1 MKSATWD
8 HIGILS
14 YLTLTCALILAAFSH
29 RVYDDPFITYRYA
42 HNLAQG
48 LGFVY
53 NPGERIL
60 STTTP
65 LFTLLLVPF
74 SYLHFDIPIT
84 ANIIGALSIALGG
97 FFLWDLA
104 HTWQTPSAGW
114 VAILL
119 YATFPLVFSTLGS
132 ETPLYI
138 ALCLASFSM
147 YARQKFIL
155 ASFASALA
163 VLTRPDGI
171 LVPLILSL
179 DYLIRIRQKIPWK
192 AVFLFLGL
200 ILPWFIFACLYF
212 GSPLPATL
220 ATKQHQGAMAISQT
234 FVQGF
239 FTQLHYYSRRWF
251 YWVELALACLGLV
264 TMIWHKRRW
273 LLFLSWSG
281 LYFLSYTIL
290 GVSRYFWYYTPLL
303 PTFVVLVG
311 LGISMLASLLE
322 RKRELIPIKILQL
335 KAIDYRKLTVLIL
348 VAPLFLAQISGL
360 WGLMEQPDRRG
371 LIYRDVGIWLNENT
385 PPETLI
391 GTLETGIIGYYAERP
406 MLDFAGLIQPEVARQ
421 LGLKTTY
428 EDAAL
433 WAVEHIRPNYLVLH
447 SGIFPRLEQGF
458 AAKYCNLIKQFQGEK
473 YGYSQNLD
481 IYTCN

>member
-1 MKSATWD
+1 MPILLDNRFQLKKLWP
-8 HIGILS
+8 IGYFVLVTYAG
-14 YLTLTCALILAAFSH
+14 YLAFSNH
-29 RVYDDPFITYRYA
+29 TYDDPFITYRYA

-53 NPGERIL
+53 NPGERVL

-74 SYLHFDIPIT
+74 AYLHFDIPIT
-84 ANIIGALSIALGG
+84 ANFIGALSIALGS
-97 FFLWDLA
+97 FFLWDIA
-104 HTWQTPSAGW
+104 HTWKTPSAGW
-114 VAILL
+114 AAILL

-138 ALCLASFSM
+138 ALCLASFAM

-155 ASFASALA
+155 TSFTSALA
-163 VLTRPDGI
+163 VLARPDGI
-171 LVPLILSL
+171 LVPLILAL
-179 DYLIRIRQKIPWK
+179 DYLLRIRQKIPWK

-200 ILPWFIFACLYF
+200 TLPWFVFAWLYF
-212 GSPLPATL
+212 GSPIPATL

-234 FVQGF
+234 FAQGF
-239 FTQLHYYSRRWF
+239 LTQLRNYSRRWF

-264 TMIWHKRRW
+264 TVVWRKRCW

-290 GVSRYFWYYTPLL
+290 GVSRYFWYYTPLV
-303 PTFVVLVG
+303 PTFVILVG
-311 LGISMLASLLE
+311 LGISMPASLLE
-322 RKRELIPIKILQL
+322 RKGEQIHIKKLHQTALDYQKPI
-335 KAIDYRKLTVLIL
+335 VLIL
-348 VAPLFLAQISGL
+348 LATLFLAQFSSL
-360 WGLMEQPDRRG
+360 WVLRGQPDRRG
-371 LIYRDVGIWLNENT
+371 IIYREVGIWLNENT

-406 MLDFAGLIQPEVARQ
+406 MLDFAGLIQPEVARR

-433 WAVEHIRPNYLVLH
+433 
-447 SGIFPRLEQGF
+447 
-458 AAKYCNLIKQFQGEK
+458 
-473 YGYSQNLD
+473 
-481 IYTCN
+481 